1 MGALCLL
8 LYPTSL
14 TDCHWCHG
22 ADSLSQRHHTF
33 CLWFTQRV
41 ELGNAWDIP
50 EEWQPEPQQSSA
62 VCLQGQSWSSVP
74 KSLNT
79 KLMTSEPLLR
89 RAEPFRSGECCHHC
103 LWESL
108 RRHVHYTVQQLK
120 ASHWVEEN
128 MLHQRN
134 AFDYPRWSR
143 IGSFQKISIENSHW
157 VLYENKTFE
166 KNARVG
172 VLCKK
177 QENKKK

>member
-1 MGALCLL
+1 MVQTACLKDTIL
-8 LYPTSL
+8 FAYGLHRGWNWEMHRAFRRS
-14 TDCHWCHG
+14 DSR
-22 ADSLSQRHHTF
+22 SLSSPH
-33 CLWFTQRV
+33 
-41 ELGNAWDIP
+41 
-50 EEWQPEPQQSSA
+50 SSA

-108 RRHVHYTVQQLK
+108 RRHVPYTVQQLK

-128 MLHQRN
+128 MFHQRN

-143 IGSFQKISIENSHW
+143 IGSFQKISIENFHW

-166 KNARVG
+166 KNARVR